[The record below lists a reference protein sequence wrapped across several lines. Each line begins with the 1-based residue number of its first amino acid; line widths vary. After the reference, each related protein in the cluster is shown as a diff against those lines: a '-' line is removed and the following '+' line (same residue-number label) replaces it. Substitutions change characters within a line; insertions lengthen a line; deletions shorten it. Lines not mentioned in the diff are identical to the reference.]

1 MTYERQ
7 KGTSMKI
14 FPRSVIAVTAAA
26 TLMVAAACS
35 SNETMATLASG
46 SWDDVVAAA
55 TAEGSVRLYSTQ
67 HPANLEALRVAF
79 AQQYPQITLE
89 VTRGTDVEMNPRIET
104 ENRTGKGVGD
114 VHMSSDPSWIKN
126 AAATGDFSTAIVGP
140 AFDNPIYDRARS
152 VIDDQFFLT
161 SAAIFALG
169 WNTDAL
175 PQGLRSPDDLLD
187 PALEGK
193 VGVVNPGGFAA
204 VVDEYQF
211 FEKNWG
217 NGDFNEKLAALN
229 PRIYPSSLG
238 IAQALSSGEIAATP
252 MVQPLVREMAT
263 GAPVDWVLPEPA
275 WGTPWYSLVL
285 ASAPHPNAAQVLAN
299 FMVTEA
305 GQKALSYGYGS
316 ALPDISGSVGHA
328 QDIPLPDTAALTP
341 ELTGKFQEKW
351 ERSFQR

>member
-1 MTYERQ
+1 
-7 KGTSMKI
+7 MKI
-14 FPRSVIAVTAAA
+14 LPRSAIAVTAVA
-26 TLMVAAACS
+26 TLIMAAACGSNDTPTSTVSGNWDDIVAAA
-35 SNETMATLASG
+35 N
-46 SWDDVVAAA
+46 
-55 TAEGSVRLYSTQ
+55 AEGSVRLYSTQ
-67 HPANLEALRVAF
+67 HPANLEALRIAF
-79 AQQYPQITLE
+79 TAQYPQITLE

-126 AAATGDFSTAIVGP
+126 AAASGAFSTPIVGP
-140 AFDNPIYDRARS
+140 AFDDPAYERDRS
-152 VIDDQFFLT
+152 VIDDRFFLT

-187 PALEGK
+187 PALKGK
-193 VGVVNPGGFAA
+193 IGVVNPGGFAA

-285 ASAPHPNAAQVLAN
+285 ASAPPPNAAQVLAN

-316 ALPDISGSVGHA
+316 ALPDISGSVGRA